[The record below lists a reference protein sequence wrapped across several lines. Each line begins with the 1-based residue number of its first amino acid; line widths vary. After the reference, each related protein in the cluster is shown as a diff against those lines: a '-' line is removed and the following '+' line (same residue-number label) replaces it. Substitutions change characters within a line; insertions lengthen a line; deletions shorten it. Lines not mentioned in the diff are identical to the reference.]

1 MIGCVDRIF
10 TRIRSLDS
18 VSVGLSTFMIDV
30 NQVSTKLIMSLYIC
44 IELNRIISFSD
55 IGIVSLLII
64 LLCRN
69 AVMYFYAPLD
79 QRTGG
84 GGGKLFLSFCPP
96 L

>member
-30 NQVSTKLIMSLYIC
+30 NQVSTVTTKLIMSLYIC

-55 IGIVSLLII
+55 ICIVSFLII

-69 AVMYFYAPLD
+69 TGMYFYAP
-79 QRTGG
+79 
-84 GGGKLFLSFCPP
+84 
-96 L
+96 